1 MKKVVLLVFVF
12 VVIFSSIG
20 GFVFANDEIPIQEDL
35 QYLGFNISGIRTV
48 ELFEN
53 AVAVQPGDCTSL
65 MSPYFEG
72 PKRDLSLN
80 EDSTRIQVYYDEDD
94 GMVCAIVFGKWPG
107 RVTNDGIQEFDS
119 IMRVYQGYELLEVQ
133 DEPLIRSNP
142 FLAGIPFHLY
152 SWELP
157 KGGGQYYFLF
167 DFFQQQ
173 ILGDQRLGMSHRDWS
188 GTFRSELFKIF
199 LPIIV
204 VPEPVVPTPTPT
216 PVPPTPTPV
225 PPTPTPIPPT
235 PTPIPTCPNWTIGAT
250 APGFTVPPMAYKIG
264 GNHYPNVGYLYFGET
279 MAVRIKNSNG
289 TVSDL
294 PVGGETTVYN
304 GVGQVVAEYGRD
316 GSFEVVGG
324 QGVFGEDFFTFDS
337 SFAWQ
342 GINCRASFTIWDPE
356 LVLNALQENL
366 QISRQEAIDLLD
378 EYLLET
384 NTNTLTQDDVWEW
397 VKTH

>member
-1 MKKVVLLVFVF
+1 MKKVFLLLF
-12 VVIFSSIG
+12 VVVVLILFGGISAFAQTSPIFQDYLFNGVVVDGETTLHLLNQGQELQSVLG
-20 GFVFANDEIPIQEDL
+20 GCS
-35 QYLGFNISGIRTV
+35 FN
-48 ELFEN
+48 F
-53 AVAVQPGDCTSL
+53 
-65 MSPYFEG
+65 PYFLGE
-72 PKRDLSLN
+72 KRDILLN
-80 EDSTRIQVYYDEDD
+80 EDTTMIEVVYDPEIRSICAQVW
-94 GMVCAIVFGKWPG
+94 GTWPG
-107 RVTNDGIQEFDS
+107 TQNNDGVSEFDS
-119 IMRVYQGYELLEVQ
+119 ILKVY
-133 DEPLIRSNP
+133 DKNFALIEINDGSMIHSNP
-142 FLAGIPFHLY
+142 SVSGVPYHRY
-152 SWELP
+152 VWEVP
-157 KGGGQYYFLF
+157 RGGDSHYVLL

-173 ILGDQRLGMSHRDWS
+173 LLGNERLGMPHRDWS
-188 GTFRSELFKIF
+188 GVFRGEFWKIF
-199 LPIIV
+199 LPIIFK
-204 VPEPVVPTPTPT
+204 PEPVVPT
-216 PVPPTPTPV
+216 
-225 PPTPTPIPPT
+225 PTPTPIPPT
-235 PTPIPTCPNWTIGAT
+235 PTPIPPTPTPVPTCPDWTIGAT

-337 SFAWQ
+337 SFPWQ
-342 GINCRASFTIWDPE
+342 GITCRASFTIWDPE

>member
-1 MKKVVLLVFVF
+1 MKKVILLF
-12 VVIFSSIG
+12 VVIVVLFGG
-20 GFVFANDEIPIQEDL
+20 GFSAFAQTEIPQQEDL
-35 QYLGFNISGIRTV
+35 FLSGLQVSGDRTTHLLASPLSI
-48 ELFEN
+48 E
-53 AVAVQPGDCTSL
+53 PGDCHGFL
-65 MSPYFEG
+65 SPYFEG
-72 PKRDLSLN
+72 PKRNLSVN

-94 GMVCAIVFGKWPG
+94 GMVCAIIFGSWPG
-107 RVTNDGIQEFDS
+107 RVSNDGVQEFDS
-119 IMRVYQGYELLEVQ
+119 VMRVYEGYDLLEVQ

-157 KGGGQYYFLF
+157 KGGGEYYFLF
-167 DFFQQQ
+167 DYFQQQ
-173 ILGDQRLGMSHRDWS
+173 ILGDLRLGMSHRDWS
-188 GTFRSELFKIF
+188 GVFRSELFKIF

-250 APGFTVPPMAYKIG
+250 APGFTVPPLTYEIG
-264 GNHYPNVGYLYFGET
+264 GNNYPNVEYLYFGET

-356 LVLNALQENL
+356 RVLNALIARGFTRDEALL
-366 QISRQEAIDLLD
+366 QIVDF
-378 EYLLET
+378 LEKADMA
-384 NTNTLTQDDVWEW
+384 NLTQADVWEW
-397 VKTH
+397 VNH